1 MIWAHQFLLE
11 QFLVF
16 TLVLSRV
23 SGLVMT
29 APIFGTTDVP
39 MQARGLLAVALALL
53 VMPMVW
59 GQSLAP
65 PGNLV
70 NYVVIVGAEVL
81 VGFTL
86 GMAVN
91 TLLAGIQVA
100 ANVIGQMSGLQM
112 AEIYNPTSDT
122 TGPVFAQIMFYVT
135 LAVFVLIGGHRKLLG
150 ALLDTFVWLP
160 PGLGGMP
167 TGLADATTDLV
178 AQSFILAVRAAAP
191 TMTALLLSQLVLG
204 LIGRTMPQLNI
215 NALGFGVNS
224 LVGMGMLAL
233 SLGAMVWMFQ
243 EQVDSLLETVLD
255 VFHQAASRVP
265 LAGS

>member
-1 MIWAHQFLLE
+1 MIWAHQFLLD

-39 MQARGLLAVALALL
+39 MPVRALLAVALSAL
-53 VMPMVW
+53 VMPLVW
-59 GQSLAP
+59 GQSLVP

-70 NYVVIVGAEVL
+70 NYLVIVGAEVL

-86 GMAVN
+86 GMAIN
-91 TLLAGIQVA
+91 ILFSGIQVA

-112 AEIYNPTSDT
+112 AEVYDPTSDT
-122 TGPVFAQIMFYVT
+122 TGPVFAQIMSYVT

-160 PGLGGMP
+160 PGMGSLP
-167 TGLADATTDLV
+167 SGLADAATSLV

-191 TMTALLLSQLVLG
+191 TMTALLLAHLVLG

-215 NALGFGVNS
+215 NALGFGFNS

-243 EQVDSLLETVLD
+243 EQIDLLLENVLD
-255 VFHQAASRVP
+255 VFHQAAKRVP
-265 LAGS
+265 G

>member
-1 MIWAHQFLLE
+1 MIWAYQFLLD

-16 TLVLSRV
+16 TLVLCRV

-39 MQARGLLAVALALL
+39 MQVRGLLAVALSVL
-53 VMPMVW
+53 VMPLVW

-70 NYVVIVGAEVL
+70 NYLVIVAAEVL

-91 TLLAGIQVA
+91 ILLSGIQVA

-160 PGLGGMP
+160 PGMGGLP
-167 TGLADATTDLV
+167 TGLTELTTGLV
-178 AQSFILAVRAAAP
+178 TQSFILAVRAAAP
-191 TMTALLLSQLVLG
+191 TMTALLLSHLVLG
-204 LIGRTMPQLNI
+204 LISRTMPQLNI
-215 NALGFGVNS
+215 NALGFGFNS
-224 LVGMGMLAL
+224 LIGMGMLAL

-243 EQVDSLLETVLD
+243 EQIDSLLENVLD
-255 VFHQAASRVP
+255 VFQQAVKSP
-265 LAGS
+265 PG